1 MPIVSIIVPV
11 YNTERYLTRCI
22 ESILS
27 QTFTDF
33 ELILID
39 DGSTDKSGTI
49 CDKYRS
55 VDSRI
60 RVFHQRN
67 QGQAVARNNALDWI
81 KKYSD
86 SRWISFVDSDD
97 WIHPQMI
104 EFLYHAVCTWNTQIS
119 ICKFVQTKY
128 DKQAVEDMEF
138 SAKLYDTEE
147 FYCENADVLAVV
159 PWGKL
164 YHRNCFKEIRYPAV
178 RACEDEFVTYKIL
191 FKFQKVLVI
200 NAPLYN
206 YYMSNDSTMRSVWT
220 PKRLAGIQA
229 LKERIGYLKHTHY
242 REAWRKTAEKYI
254 LWGLYDQIKQIDKL
268 PNALEYKRYRNKLM
282 RELRV
287 EFLHYR
293 KVCGFNLD
301 DHLWAYEK
309 IYPRFMQ
316 IYWFIQGQKCK
327 FKELK

>member
-1 MPIVSIIVPV
+1 MPRVSIIVPV

-49 CDKYRS
+49 CDEYRS

-60 RVFHQRN
+60 RVLHQRN

-81 KKYSD
+81 KKNSD

-104 EFLYHAVCTWNTQIS
+104 EFLYHAVCTWNTQVS
-119 ICKFVQTKY
+119 ICKFVQTEY
-128 DKQAVEDMEF
+128 DKQAVEDMVF
-138 SAKLYDTEE
+138 SAKLYDIEE
-147 FYCENADVLAVV
+147 FYCENTDVLAVV

-200 NAPLYN
+200 DTPLYN

-229 LKERIGYLKHTHY
+229 LKERMKYLKHTHY
-242 REAWRKTAEKYI
+242 REAWRKTAEIYI
-254 LWGLYDQIKQIDKL
+254 LGLYDQIKQIDKL
-268 PNALEYKRYRNKLM
+268 PNGLEYKRYRNKLM
-282 RELRV
+282 RELRGG
-287 EFLHYR
+287 FLHYR
-293 KVCGFNLD
+293 RICGFNLKD
-301 DHLWAYEK
+301 YLWVYEK
-309 IYPRFMQ
+309 IYPRFMR